1 MMDLFLLKQA
11 KLLKPKSSR
20 IKLLLSVLFTLSTIT
35 QAIVIRHDV
44 DDKHYLATVDDFPP
58 LATLY
63 KIGVHGTL
71 IDSQWVVTAAHAV
84 FCMNEGVKIQV
95 GNQTLEVAGRYS
107 HPKYKLDSDYDIS
120 LIKLVKPVQGI
131 TPAEIYTDSDELGQ
145 SIWFIGSGATGDGA
159 HGQTVDI
166 KENKG
171 VLRKAQNRIIDVDDT
186 EIIFNFEEGEKG
198 EPLEGVSGNA
208 DSGGPAYL
216 IKEDGYHL
224 LGISSRN
231 DSWFKDV
238 GEYGVTE
245 KYSRVS
251 FHAKWISTI
260 INGSE
265 KQRQSV
271 STQNKFLQDNMK
283 GGAIKKICPMINF

>member
-1 MMDLFLLKQA
+1 MSLFPLKQA
-11 KLLKPKSSR
+11 KLLKQKTPS
-20 IKLLLSVLFTLSTIT
+20 IKILLSVICALSTLT

-44 DDKHYLATVDDFPP
+44 DDKHYLATEEDFPP

-84 FCMNEGVKIQV
+84 FCMNEGAKIKV

-120 LIKLVKPVQGI
+120 MIKLVKPVQGI
-131 TPAEIYTDSDELGQ
+131 MPAKIYTDTDELGK

-166 KENKG
+166 KENNG

-186 EIIFNFEEGEKG
+186 EIIFNFEEGNKG

-216 IKEDGYHL
+216 ISDEGYLL

-231 DSWFKDV
+231 DSWFKEV

-245 KYSRVS
+245 KYSRLS
-251 FHAKWISTI
+251 SHAKWISTI

-265 KQRQSV
+265 EQRLSV
-271 STQNKFLQDNMK
+271 STQKKFLQDNMK
-283 GGAIKKICPMINF
+283 GGAIKKICPMINL